1 MLIKVNNQMVC
12 TASMHNTI
20 ILQYNSICIG
30 LRMNN
35 TLTTSTNPAYGVTN
49 ESKNFLNSV

>member
-1 MLIKVNNQMVC
+1 MVC